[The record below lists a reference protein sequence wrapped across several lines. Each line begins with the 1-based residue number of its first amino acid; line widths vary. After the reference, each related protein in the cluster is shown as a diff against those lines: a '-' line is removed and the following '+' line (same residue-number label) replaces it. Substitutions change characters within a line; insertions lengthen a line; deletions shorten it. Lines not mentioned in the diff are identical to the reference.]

1 MNDSP
6 RSRSTR
12 TKKARKRK
20 RRVLWT
26 VNLILAVLIA
36 AGGALVYAR
45 EHAAREAGT
54 AAALRAAAAQTQ
66 SALDS
71 AAGIAEERGL
81 SDEELS
87 SDAQNPAASETAAG
101 EEQVGS
107 GAADPQ
113 KPSGADAQPDEGSPA
128 ENGAGDAPPS
138 SGGADSADKNP
149 PRAAGSAVGA
159 APPAARGQA
168 AEPPA
173 VDAGGSE
180 PETEELSGQAGEQV
194 PAEDPAPE
202 SEAYPALS
210 VDNGA
215 AVNLTFAGDVIFSG
229 KVQSLLEKEGYDY
242 PYAYVR
248 DRFKNDDLTVIN
260 LETPVTA
267 LSTTGADKSFV
278 FKSSPKALGPL
289 KDAGV
294 DIVNLANNHTLDQG
308 IEGLLDTIANLDHVG
323 LEHVGAGKDAS
334 AAYAPVYAE
343 RKGVKIAVIGVS
355 RVLPESN
362 WAAGTDHPGAASAYD
377 PEAAAS
383 AVEAAKKNADVVVAI
398 VHWGKERVD
407 MPDDNQTTLAHR
419 MIDAGADLIIGGH
432 AHVLQGFEQYK
443 GKWIA
448 YGTGNFIFTKSA
460 AAKTWETGVF
470 QAECSKNGDCSL
482 KLVPYRAEVG
492 RPVPM
497 EQDDAQKLLKR
508 VESLSPGVRINADGR
523 IIAN

>member
-1 MNDSP
+1 MNDLDSP

-20 RRVLWT
+20 RRVLLT
-26 VNLILAVLIA
+26 VNLILALLVV
-36 AGGALVYAR
+36 AGAALVYAR
-45 EHAAREAGT
+45 EHAAREAST
-54 AAALRAAAAQTQ
+54 AAALRAAAAQNE
-66 SALDS
+66 SALAS
-71 AAGIAEERGL
+71 AAGIAEAPGL
-81 SDEELS
+81 SDGEES
-87 SDAQNPAASETAAG
+87 SDAQEPAASEAAAG
-101 EEQVGS
+101 AEPIGS
-107 GAADPQ
+107 DAADLEE
-113 KPSGADAQPDEGSPA
+113 PSGADAQPDGGAPA
-128 ENGAGDAPPS
+128 EDQAGDAPL
-138 SGGADSADKNP
+138 SGGEADSSEANP
-149 PRAAGSAVGA
+149 PLAAGSAVGA
-159 APPAARGQA
+159 APPAAGGLA

-173 VDAGGSE
+173 AEAGGSQ
-180 PETEELSGQAGEQV
+180 PEDEDSSGQAGEQA
-194 PAEDPAPE
+194 PAETAAIPTPSA
-202 SEAYPALS
+202 
-210 VDNGA
+210 DNGA
-215 AVNLTFAGDVIFSG
+215 VVNLTFAGDVIFSG

-242 PYAYVR
+242 PYAYVQ

-289 KDAGV
+289 KNAGV
-294 DIVNLANNHTLDQG
+294 DVVNLANNHTLDQG
-308 IEGLLDTIANLDHVG
+308 INGLLDTITNLDQAG
-323 LEHVGAGKDAS
+323 LAHVGAGKDAS
-334 AAYAPVYAE
+334 AAYAPVYVE
-343 RKGVKIAVIGVS
+343 RKGVKVAIVGVS
-355 RVLPESN
+355 RVLPETD
-362 WAAGTDHPGAASAYD
+362 WAAGPDHPGAASAYD
-377 PEAAAS
+377 PETAAR

-407 MPDDNQTTLAHR
+407 LPDDNQTTLAHR

-460 AAKTWETGVF
+460 TAKTWETGVF

-482 KLVPYRAEVG
+482 KLVPYWAEVG

-508 VESLSPGVRINADGR
+508 IESLSPGVRIDANGR
-523 IIAN
+523 ITAN